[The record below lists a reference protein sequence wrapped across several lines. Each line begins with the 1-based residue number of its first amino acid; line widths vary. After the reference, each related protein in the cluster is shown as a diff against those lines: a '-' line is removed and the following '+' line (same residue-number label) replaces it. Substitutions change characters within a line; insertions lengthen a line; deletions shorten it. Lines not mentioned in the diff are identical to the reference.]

1 MPLGGFLPGASRLS
15 NMDSAMEASS
25 FDGRKPAANVRSRRD
40 RWLTGMP
47 GYVRLERAGEM
58 GKLALSVLRTVF
70 TPPFWWIPEAARETV
85 IALKRCAIPGF
96 LAMTAFGV
104 GLACVFVGGIIRLLG
119 TADRLG
125 GGIGI
130 GFLREPGVWVA
141 IMILAGVAGSSM
153 CADLGARKIREE
165 LEALKVLGVEE
176 MRGLIVPRVVA
187 MTLVGPILGA
197 FTVVVAWLT
206 TYLAAPL
213 AFHDSTLTPAAFVA
227 TFKAFVSP
235 LDLINFVVKLTCAG
249 FLVGV
254 VCCYKGVRSSGGAEG
269 VGRAV
274 NEAVLISFFG
284 VWMIN
289 ILFNTI
295 FLSVFPQVSI
305 LKG

>member
-1 MPLGGFLPGASRLS
+1 MEASRLQ
-15 NMDSAMEASS
+15 AGVQASEL
-25 FDGRKPAANVRSRRD
+25 RSQWD
-40 RWLTGMP
+40 AWAEVVP
-47 GYVRLERAGEM
+47 GYVRFQRAGEM
-58 GKLALSVLRTVF
+58 GRLALTVLRSMFAPPYWWVPECINETALALRRCF
-70 TPPFWWIPEAARETV
+70 TPMV
-85 IALKRCAIPGF
+85 

-104 GLACVFVGGIIRLLG
+104 GLACDFFGGIVRALG

-176 MRGLIVPRVVA
+176 MRGLVLPRVVA
-187 MTLVGPILGA
+187 MALTGPILGCM
-197 FTVVVAWLT
+197 TVFVAWFA
-206 TYLAAPL
+206 TYIATPI
-213 AFHDSTLTPAAFVA
+213 AFHDSSVTVAGFVT

-235 LDLINFVVKLTCAG
+235 LDLINFLVKLTCAG

-254 VCCYKGVRSSGGAEG
+254 VSCYKGIRSSGGAEG

-289 ILFNTI
+289 ILFNTT
-295 FLSVFPQVSI
+295 FLSLFPQVSI

>member
-1 MPLGGFLPGASRLS
+1 MP
-15 NMDSAMEASS
+15 SAPMYEQI
-25 FDGRKPAANVRSRRD
+25 K
-40 RWLTGMP
+40 
-47 GYVRLERAGEM
+47 RAGEM
-58 GKLALSVLRTVF
+58 GRLALLVLKSMV
-70 TPPFWWIPEAARETV
+70 TPPFWWIPECISETS
-85 IALKRCAIPGF
+85 IALRRCFVPAV

-104 GLACVFVGGIIRLLG
+104 GLACDFFGGIVKTLG
-119 TADRLG
+119 IADRLG

-176 MRGLIVPRVVA
+176 MRGLVLPRVIA
-187 MTLVGPILGA
+187 LTLVGPLLGTI
-197 FTVVVAWLT
+197 TVFVAWGS
-206 TYLAAPL
+206 TYLAVPI
-213 AFHDSTLTPAAFVA
+213 AFHSSIVTPAAFIT

-235 LDLINFVVKLTCAG
+235 LDLINFVVKLTVAG

-254 VCCYKGVRSSGGAEG
+254 VCVYKGITSKGGAEG

-289 ILFNTI
+289 ILFNTM
-295 FLSVFPQVSI
+295 FLSLFPQVST

>member
-1 MPLGGFLPGASRLS
+1 MGAVPG
-15 NMDSAMEASS
+15 
-25 FDGRKPAANVRSRRD
+25 
-40 RWLTGMP
+40 WI
-47 GYVRLERAGEM
+47 RLERAGEM
-58 GKLALSVLRTVF
+58 GKLALLVLRALV
-70 TPPFWWIPEAARETV
+70 TPPFWWIPECINEVTR
-85 IALKRCAIPGF
+85 ALRRCFFPAL

-104 GLACVFVGGIIRLLG
+104 GLACSFFGGIVRTFG

-125 GGIGI
+125 AGIAV

-165 LEALKVLGVEE
+165 LDALKVLGVEE
-176 MRGLIVPRVVA
+176 MRGLILPRVIA
-187 MTLVGPILGA
+187 MTITGPILGA
-197 FTVVVAWLT
+197 FTVFVSYTSVA
-206 TYLAAPL
+206 LALPL
-213 AFHDSTLTPAAFVA
+213 AFHSSTVTLAAFTT
-227 TFKAFVSP
+227 TFKAFASP
-235 LDLINFVVKLTCAG
+235 LDEINFVIKLMAAG

-254 VCCYKGVRSSGGAEG
+254 VCCYKGIRSSGGAEG

-289 ILFNTI
+289 ILFNTM
-295 FLSVFPQVSI
+295 FLSLFPQVSI